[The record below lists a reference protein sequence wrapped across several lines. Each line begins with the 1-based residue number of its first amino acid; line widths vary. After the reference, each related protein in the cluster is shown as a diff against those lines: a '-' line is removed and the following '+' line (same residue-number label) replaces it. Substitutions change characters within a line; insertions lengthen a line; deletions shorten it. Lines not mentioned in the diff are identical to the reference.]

1 MKDFNEKC
9 VVITGAGSG
18 IGRALAI
25 AYGRL
30 QARLA
35 LCDVNQAAL
44 DLDLGFRKN
53 QGVCYVS
60 AVAADSDCVRFYFN
74 LFDCRTCV
82 LAVSTVDLLAMID
95 DDRLFVS
102 VAP

>member
-1 MKDFNEKC
+1 VLHRRRHHSYDYDQYLMTLSPDKLLPQR
-9 VVITGAGSG
+9 ISRQP
-18 IGRALAI
+18 I
-25 AYGRL
+25 
-30 QARLA
+30 
-35 LCDVNQAAL
+35 LCVNQEAP

-53 QGVCYVS
+53 RGVCYVS

-82 LAVSTVDLLAMID
+82 LVVSAADLLAMVD